1 MNAWSHFCC
10 ILKREVLQNI
20 RHRGELINPL
30 IFFVV
35 VVSLFPLA
43 TTSSLITLRVIGSG
57 VIWVAALL
65 ATLLSLKHLFERDM
79 ENGILEQHLLSAY
92 PLALIVFAKALI
104 HWLMF
109 LVPLIVLA
117 PLLGVMFH
125 LSGYAILILVIS
137 LFLGT
142 PTLVLLG
149 SMLSALT
156 LGLRGASVLLA
167 LLLFPLYIPVLIFA
181 NSAVVAVEQ
190 GLMPSSELAFLG
202 ALLVLALMAA
212 PFVTAAILRLSV
224 QYN

>member
-1 MNAWSHFCC
+1 MNDWSYFYC
-10 ILKREVLQNI
+10 ILRREILQTI
-20 RHRGELINPL
+20 RHFGELINPL

-35 VVSLFPLA
+35 VATLFPLA
-43 TTSSLITLRVIGSG
+43 TTSSLTMLRMIGSG

-79 ENGILEQHLLSAY
+79 ENGVLEQYLLSSSH
-92 PLALIVFAKALI
+92 LTLIVFAKALA

-109 LVPLIVLA
+109 LVPLIVLT

-149 SMLSALT
+149 AMLSALT
-156 LGLRGASVLLA
+156 LGLRGASILLA
-167 LLLFPLYIPVLIFA
+167 LLLFPLYIPILIFA
-181 NSAVVAVEQ
+181 NSAVMAAEQ
-190 GLMPSSELAFLG
+190 GLMFSSELAFLG
-202 ALLVLALMAA
+202 AFLVLALMTA

-224 QYN
+224 QYS